1 MNESER
7 LLREVATQCNNIIM
21 KGAYTGD
28 DIHEASRVMQLC
40 INIVRA
46 INEREDEQKDK

>member
-1 MNESER
+1 MSEAER

-21 KGAYTGD
+21 KGSYSGD
-28 DIHEASRVMQLC
+28 DIHEASKVMQLC
-40 INIVRA
+40 INIVTA